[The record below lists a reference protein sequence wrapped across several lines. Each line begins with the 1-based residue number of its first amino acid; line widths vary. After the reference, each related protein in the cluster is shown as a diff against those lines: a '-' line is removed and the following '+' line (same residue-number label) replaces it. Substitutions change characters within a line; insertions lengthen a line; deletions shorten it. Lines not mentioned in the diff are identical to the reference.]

1 MTKRCETMTLDD
13 VKEGICLSSKLLSKV
28 MPSMKTVD
36 TQEPSSSKD
45 QRKELEGSSEHELNE
60 WSVIELEPRPDGD
73 SKKIPPLES
82 SETVQ
87 NGITKEEVEKEKVS
101 VEKEADTTAEG
112 DGQENDKLEDTQES
126 LDEWSDFNET
136 DPNFRSSE
144 VESSESSN
152 ELSTLDSK
160 TEISE
165 KSHFHESKTVGR
177 GGAGKAQVQQPF
189 QSSLIQAC
197 VKYFQDF
204 FARFVMERVLK
215 RLNSLSVDSVNSL
228 GVRSKQCYTAVRAS
242 GLISE
247 STWKELDNGN
257 HTAREKQEESA
268 CQTEASLKAR
278 RNVVGP
284 TMLVSSFRSMQ
295 SSRKCAGAF
304 VAACKL
310 LLELSCFPVCS
321 GRDSDSE
328 EITTDQN
335 EGTVFVTRFK
345 YSLLIFPLFI
355 APSRNNFCGKCLLR
369 DLNIETLCLIECRWQ
384 SKKLYFRVFRVV
396 FRTIPWKINYLVL
409 ELEKGSS

>member
-295 SSRKCAGAF
+295 WSRKCAGAF

>member
-1 MTKRCETMTLDD
+1 MTLDD

-228 GVRSKQCYTAVRAS
+228 GVRRKQCYTAVRAS

-257 HTAREKQEESA
+257 HIAREKQEESA
-268 CQTEASLKAR
+268 CQTGGSLKTR

-345 YSLLIFPLFI
+345 YSLPIFPLVI
-355 APSRNNFCGKCLLR
+355 APSRNNFCRKCLLR
-369 DLNIETLCLIECRWQ
+369 DLNIETLCLIGCRWI
-384 SKKLYFRVFRVV
+384 R
-396 FRTIPWKINYLVL
+396 
-409 ELEKGSS
+409 

>member
-1 MTKRCETMTLDD
+1 MTLDD

-36 TQEPSSSKD
+36 TQEPSTSKD

-228 GVRSKQCYTAVRAS
+228 GVRRKQCYTAVRAS

>member
-1 MTKRCETMTLDD
+1 MTLDD

-36 TQEPSSSKD
+36 TQEPSTSKD

>member
-1 MTKRCETMTLDD
+1 MTLDD

-60 WSVIELEPRPDGD
+60 WSVIELEPRPEGD
-73 SKKIPPLES
+73 SNKIPASEN

-87 NGITKEEVEKEKVS
+87 NGITKEEVEKEEVS
-101 VEKEADTTAEG
+101 VEKEADTTAES
-112 DGQENDKLEDTQES
+112 DGQENDKFEDTQES
-126 LDEWSDFNET
+126 LEEWSDFNET

-144 VESSESSN
+144 IESSESSN
-152 ELSTLDSK
+152 ELSAVDSK
-160 TEISE
+160 TEVSA
-165 KSHFHESKTVGR
+165 KSHFHESTTVGI
-177 GGAGKAQVQQPF
+177 GGTGKTQVQQPF

-247 STWKELDNGN
+247 STWKELDNDN

-328 EITTDQN
+328 EITTEQI
-335 EGTVFVTRFK
+335 EGIVFVTRFK
-345 YSLLIFPLFI
+345 YSLLIFPLLI
-355 APSRNNFCGKCLLR
+355 APSRNNFCRKCLLR
-369 DLNIETLCLIECRWQ
+369 DLNIETICLIECRW
-384 SKKLYFRVFRVV
+384 V
-396 FRTIPWKINYLVL
+396 P
-409 ELEKGSS
+409 

>member
-60 WSVIELEPRPDGD
+60 WSVIELEPRPEGD
-73 SKKIPPLES
+73 KIPALES

-87 NGITKEEVEKEKVS
+87 NGITKGEVEKDEVS
-101 VEKEADTTAEG
+101 VEKEGDTTAEG

-144 VESSESSN
+144 IESSESSN
-152 ELSTLDSK
+152 KLSTVDSK
-160 TEISE
+160 TEVSE

-177 GGAGKAQVQQPF
+177 GGAGKTQVQQPF

-215 RLNSLSVDSVNSL
+215 RHNSLSVDSVNSL

-247 STWKELDNGN
+247 STWKERDNGN
-257 HTAREKQEESA
+257 HTATEKQEESS

-295 SSRKCAGAF
+295 LSRKCAGAF

-335 EGTVFVTRFK
+335 EGTVFVTRSK
-345 YSLLIFPLFI
+345 YSLLIFPLLI
-355 APSRNNFCGKCLLR
+355 APSRNNFCRKCLLR
-369 DLNIETLCLIECRWQ
+369 DLNIEFLCLIECRW
-384 SKKLYFRVFRVV
+384 
-396 FRTIPWKINYLVL
+396 IP
-409 ELEKGSS
+409 

>member
-1 MTKRCETMTLDD
+1 MTLDD

-36 TQEPSSSKD
+36 TQKPISSKD

-60 WSVIELEPRPDGD
+60 WSVIELEPRPEGD
-73 SKKIPPLES
+73 SNKIPALES

-101 VEKEADTTAEG
+101 GEKEADTTA

-144 VESSESSN
+144 IESSESSN
-152 ELSTLDSK
+152 ELSTVDSK
-160 TEISE
+160 TEVSE
-165 KSHFHESKTVGR
+165 KSHFHDSKTVGR
-177 GGAGKAQVQQPF
+177 GGAGKTQVQQPF

-257 HTAREKQEESA
+257 HIAREKQEESA
-268 CQTEASLKAR
+268 CQTEGSLKAR

-335 EGTVFVTRFK
+335 EGTVFVARFK
-345 YSLLIFPLFI
+345 YSLLIFPLLI
-355 APSRNNFCGKCLLR
+355 APSRNNFCRKCLLR
-369 DLNIETLCLIECRWQ
+369 DLNIETLCLIEYRW
-384 SKKLYFRVFRVV
+384 
-396 FRTIPWKINYLVL
+396 IP
-409 ELEKGSS
+409 

>member
-1 MTKRCETMTLDD
+1 MTLDD

-36 TQEPSSSKD
+36 TQEPSTSKD

-228 GVRSKQCYTAVRAS
+228 GVRRKQCYTAVRAS

-257 HTAREKQEESA
+257 HIAREKQEESA
-268 CQTEASLKAR
+268 CQTGGSLKTR

>member
-1 MTKRCETMTLDD
+1 MTLDD

-73 SKKIPPLES
+73 SNKIPPLES

-335 EGTVFVTRFK
+335 EGTVSVTRFK

-355 APSRNNFCGKCLLR
+355 APSRNHFCGKCLLR

>member
-36 TQEPSSSKD
+36 TQEPSTSKD

-321 GRDSDSE
+321 ARDSDSE

>member
-1 MTKRCETMTLDD
+1 MTLDD

-295 SSRKCAGAF
+295 WSRKCAGAF

>member
-36 TQEPSSSKD
+36 TQEPSTSKD

>member
-73 SKKIPPLES
+73 SNKIPALES

-87 NGITKEEVEKEKVS
+87 NGITKEEVEKEEVS

-144 VESSESSN
+144 IESSESSN
-152 ELSTLDSK
+152 ELSTVDSK
-160 TEISE
+160 TEVS
-165 KSHFHESKTVGR
+165 ESKTHEGKTVGK
-177 GGAGKAQVQQPF
+177 GGAGKTQVQQPF

-268 CQTEASLKAR
+268 CQTDASLKAR

-284 TMLVSSFRSMQ
+284 SMLVSSFRSMQ

-335 EGTVFVTRFK
+335 EGTVFVARFK
-345 YSLLIFPLFI
+345 YSLLIFPLLI
-355 APSRNNFCGKCLLR
+355 APSRNNFCRKCLLR
-369 DLNIETLCLIECRWQ
+369 DLNIETLCLIECRW
-384 SKKLYFRVFRVV
+384 
-396 FRTIPWKINYLVL
+396 IP
-409 ELEKGSS
+409 

>member
-1 MTKRCETMTLDD
+1 MTLDD

-36 TQEPSSSKD
+36 TQEPSTSKD

-73 SKKIPPLES
+73 SNKIPPLES

>member
-36 TQEPSSSKD
+36 TQEPISSKD

-60 WSVIELEPRPDGD
+60 WSVIELEPRPEGD
-73 SKKIPPLES
+73 SNKIPTLES

-87 NGITKEEVEKEKVS
+87 NGITKEEVEKERVS
-101 VEKEADTTAEG
+101 GEKEADTTAEG

-144 VESSESSN
+144 IESSESSN
-152 ELSTLDSK
+152 ELSTVDSK
-160 TEISE
+160 TEVSE

-177 GGAGKAQVQQPF
+177 GGAGKTQVQQPF

-197 VKYFQDF
+197 VKYFQEF

-247 STWKELDNGN
+247 STWKELDNGS

-345 YSLLIFPLFI
+345 YSLLIFPLLI
-355 APSRNNFCGKCLLR
+355 APSRNNFCRKFLSR
-369 DLNIETLCLIECRWQ
+369 DLNIETLCLTECRW
-384 SKKLYFRVFRVV
+384 
-396 FRTIPWKINYLVL
+396 IPLGKQRSYIFVSFELFSAQYL
-409 ELEKGSS
+409 GR

>member
-36 TQEPSSSKD
+36 TQEPISSKD

-60 WSVIELEPRPDGD
+60 WSVIELEPRPGGD
-73 SKKIPPLES
+73 SNKIPALES

-87 NGITKEEVEKEKVS
+87 NGITKEEVEKERVS
-101 VEKEADTTAEG
+101 GEKEADTTAEG

-144 VESSESSN
+144 IESSESSN
-152 ELSTLDSK
+152 ELSTVDSK
-160 TEISE
+160 TEVSE

-177 GGAGKAQVQQPF
+177 GGAGKTQVQQPF

-197 VKYFQDF
+197 VKYFQEF

-247 STWKELDNGN
+247 STWKELDNGS

-328 EITTDQN
+328 EITTVQN

-345 YSLLIFPLFI
+345 YSLLIFPLLI
-355 APSRNNFCGKCLLR
+355 APSRNNFCRKCLLL
-369 DLNIETLCLIECRWQ
+369 DLNIETLCLIECRW
-384 SKKLYFRVFRVV
+384 
-396 FRTIPWKINYLVL
+396 IP
-409 ELEKGSS
+409 

>member
-45 QRKELEGSSEHELNE
+45 QRKEFEGSSEHELNE
-60 WSVIELEPRPDGD
+60 WSVIELEPRPEGD
-73 SKKIPPLES
+73 KIPALES

-87 NGITKEEVEKEKVS
+87 NGITKGEVEKDEVS
-101 VEKEADTTAEG
+101 VEKKADTTAEG

-144 VESSESSN
+144 IESSESSN
-152 ELSTLDSK
+152 ELSTVDSK
-160 TEISE
+160 TEVSE

-177 GGAGKAQVQQPF
+177 GGAGKTQVQQPF

-204 FARFVMERVLK
+204 FARFVIERVLK

-247 STWKELDNGN
+247 STWKERDNGN
-257 HTAREKQEESA
+257 HTATEKQEESS

-295 SSRKCAGAF
+295 LSRKCAGAF

-321 GRDSDSE
+321 GRDSDSDK
-328 EITTDQN
+328 ITTDQN

-345 YSLLIFPLFI
+345 YSLLIFPLLI
-355 APSRNNFCGKCLLR
+355 AASRNNFCRKCLLR
-369 DLNIETLCLIECRWQ
+369 DLNIEFLCLIECRW
-384 SKKLYFRVFRVV
+384 
-396 FRTIPWKINYLVL
+396 IP
-409 ELEKGSS
+409 

>member
-1 MTKRCETMTLDD
+1 MTLDD

-384 SKKLYFRVFRVV
+384 SKKLYFHVFRVV
-396 FRTIPWKINYLVL
+396 FRTIPWKINYFVL